1 MYATHEDELIDS
13 DLDKFPPFR
22 FSGLREE
29 MDAGDDFQGA
39 RHQTAAPNTEN
50 LTGVLGYRSGSENSL
65 ITLAVPA
72 VILRLCNLKAKLAM
86 LTS

>member
-1 MYATHEDELIDS
+1 MGSFFPLGAFAFLPLYATHEDELIDS

-22 FSGLREE
+22 FSGLWEE

-50 LTGVLGYRSGSENSL
+50 LT
-65 ITLAVPA
+65 VPA
-72 VILRLCNLKAKLAM
+72 VVLRLCNLKAMLAM